1 MQFLVVSDIHAN
13 WHALEAVL
21 ADAEGQYQQIVCC
34 GDIVGYNP
42 QPAQVL
48 DWVRHQC
55 ATVIR
60 GNHDKVVAGLEN
72 WEWFNEVAQAA
83 ARWSMAELSPEQ
95 IEYLRQLP
103 QGPVPV
109 DGFQIWHGSPADED
123 EYITAAGE
131 AAPRFAQV
139 AGTLGFFGH
148 THLQGGFFSKY
159 GRVGTIPQVRRNMR
173 EELLPLDPDVV
184 YMINPGSVGQ
194 PRDRDPRAAYA
205 LYDSN
210 ERLVTLRRVAY
221 PAQKTADEIREAG
234 LPDMLG
240 LRLLAGF

>member
-1 MQFLVVSDIHAN
+1 MLSDLHAN
-13 WHALEAVL
+13 WHALQAVL
-21 ADAEGQYQQIVCC
+21 ADAEGKYDQIVCC

-48 DWVRHQC
+48 EWVRANC
-55 ATVIR
+55 VAVIR

-72 WEWFNEVAQAA
+72 WEWFNDVAQAA
-83 ARWSMAELSPEQ
+83 ARWSIGELSEGQ
-95 IEYLRQLP
+95 LLYLRQLP
-103 QGPVPV
+103 QGPIPV

-123 EYITAAGE
+123 EYITAPLE
-131 AAPRFAQV
+131 AAPRFGQI

-148 THLQGGFFSKY
+148 THVQGGFFSKY
-159 GRVGTIPQVRRNMR
+159 GRIGVIPQVRAS
-173 EELLPLDPDVV
+173 ESDAFLPLEADVV

-205 LYDSN
+205 LYDT
-210 ERLVTLRRVAY
+210 EQRLVTFRRVAY
-221 PAQKTADEIREAG
+221 PALKTAEEIREAG